1 MQMQGR
7 WEDAIKYLE
16 LVHQNH
22 GHDILADDALMQ
34 LGDIYENRL
43 RNPEKAM
50 EYYRIIMFDYK
61 GSLHVIEAR
70 KRFRI
75 LSGDAP
81 KEMVIP
87 N

>member
-1 MQMQGR
+1 MSP
-7 WEDAIKYLE
+7 KVVYK
-16 LVHQNH
+16 NH
-22 GHDILADDALMQ
+22 PQDITADDALMT
-34 LGDIYENRL
+34 LGEIYENRL

-81 KEMVIP
+81 IEMVIP
-87 N
+87 NWLW

>member
-1 MQMQGR
+1 
-7 WEDAIKYLE
+7 
-16 LVHQNH
+16 
-22 GHDILADDALMQ
+22 MQ
-34 LGDIYENRL
+34 LGDIYEHRL

-50 EYYRIIMFDYK
+50 EYYRKIMFDYK

-70 KRFRI
+70 KRYRI

-81 KEMVIP
+81 IDMVIP